1 MGWVQLSRG
10 STVRSPFVKYYIH
23 DSVFMVTGLWL
34 HLAFTALAQTSSDK
48 RGLPI
53 NSTLHTGVYT
63 VQYTAH
69 YYTNSFLYT
78 FGLSGYIMASWL
90 FGVSKLT
97 AEQIVDTKDTP
108 PVPTAVNPEPAK
120 TLPTE
125 PQLLYNLQPPEPK
138 MSDLKPTSML
148 DNIPFVLSNQII
160 VNTNNYS
167 YNLEATKRN
176 LLSLKQMLDSDAFN
190 YDFSNDKRLVSDTS
204 MYKA

>member
-1 MGWVQLSRG
+1 
-10 STVRSPFVKYYIH
+10 
-23 DSVFMVTGLWL
+23 
-34 HLAFTALAQTSSDK
+34 
-48 RGLPI
+48 
-53 NSTLHTGVYT
+53 
-63 VQYTAH
+63 
-69 YYTNSFLYT
+69 
-78 FGLSGYIMASWL
+78 MASWL

>member
-1 MGWVQLSRG
+1 
-10 STVRSPFVKYYIH
+10 
-23 DSVFMVTGLWL
+23 
-34 HLAFTALAQTSSDK
+34 
-48 RGLPI
+48 
-53 NSTLHTGVYT
+53 
-63 VQYTAH
+63 
-69 YYTNSFLYT
+69 
-78 FGLSGYIMASWL
+78 MASWL

-108 PVPTAVNPEPAK
+108 PVPTTVNPEPTK

-125 PQLLYNLQPPEPK
+125 PQLLYNIQPPEPK

-148 DNIPFVLSNQII
+148 DNIPFVLSNQIV

>member
-1 MGWVQLSRG
+1 
-10 STVRSPFVKYYIH
+10 
-23 DSVFMVTGLWL
+23 
-34 HLAFTALAQTSSDK
+34 
-48 RGLPI
+48 
-53 NSTLHTGVYT
+53 
-63 VQYTAH
+63 
-69 YYTNSFLYT
+69 
-78 FGLSGYIMASWL
+78 MASWL

-108 PVPTAVNPEPAK
+108 PAPTAVNPEPAK
-120 TLPTE
+120 TIPTE
-125 PQLLYNLQPPEPK
+125 PQLLYNLQPPKPK

-160 VNTNNYS
+160 VNTNNYN

>member
-1 MGWVQLSRG
+1 
-10 STVRSPFVKYYIH
+10 
-23 DSVFMVTGLWL
+23 
-34 HLAFTALAQTSSDK
+34 
-48 RGLPI
+48 
-53 NSTLHTGVYT
+53 
-63 VQYTAH
+63 
-69 YYTNSFLYT
+69 
-78 FGLSGYIMASWL
+78 MASWL

-108 PVPTAVNPEPAK
+108 PVPTSVNPEPAK

-190 YDFSNDKRLVSDTS
+190 YDFSNDKRLVSENS